1 MSFRLLSLAAIV
13 SASLPLG
20 CTSTDETPSKP
31 GTPKPGAA
39 QGDSKAPADPAPNG
53 GSDEAVEDPSAA
65 ERVEAC
71 AAVARLYPKDK
82 LADDGIQNQLVHRQ
96 WSRRDGGRGSI
107 HGPPMKT
114 RITVDLGIRPAG
126 RGVTLAFESK
136 SEATGEAP
144 NVDSWTKQCHVC
156 GHVLVCGDE
165 AMTVGVREVD
175 KDGKLLRVLDSEP
188 VVALTKQDLYL
199 IRHGHEVRLTFGADP
214 REEKTGPLDI
224 AVRKLEGG
232 APVVRSSV
240 TYENEGARGV
250 KVVLPGD
257 IGGFRVEFRGDDRP
271 PYAGGSG
278 KRGLFAKSLYDFE
291 TLIMF
296 PDMMRQPASLDI
308 EPGEEGTFNK
318 PHRFPV
324 GIDDRAP
331 HTVRVTATNTE

>member
-13 SASLPLG
+13 VAALPLG
-20 CTSTDETPSKP
+20 CTSTDDTPSKP
-31 GTPKPGAA
+31 GPAKPSTA
-39 QGDSKAPADPAPNG
+39 QRAPKAPADPAPKG
-53 GSDEAVEDPSAA
+53 GSDEAAQDPSAV

-82 LADDGIQNQLVHRQ
+82 LADDGIQDQVVHRQ
-96 WSRRDGGRGSI
+96 WSRRDGGPGSI

-126 RGVTLAFESK
+126 RGVTLTYESK

-144 NVDSWTKQCHVC
+144 KVESWTKQCHVC
-156 GHVLVCGDE
+156 GHVLACGDE
-165 AMTVGVREVD
+165 AMTIDVREVD
-175 KDGKLLRVLDSEP
+175 DNGKLLRVLDSEP
-188 VVALTKQDLYL
+188 VVALSEQDLYL

-214 REEKTGPLDI
+214 REDKTGPLDI
-224 AVRKLEGG
+224 AVRKLEEG

-240 TYENEGARGV
+240 TYENEGPRGV

-271 PYAGGSG
+271 PFAGGNG

-318 PHRFPV
+318 PHR
-324 GIDDRAP
+324 
-331 HTVRVTATNTE
+331 